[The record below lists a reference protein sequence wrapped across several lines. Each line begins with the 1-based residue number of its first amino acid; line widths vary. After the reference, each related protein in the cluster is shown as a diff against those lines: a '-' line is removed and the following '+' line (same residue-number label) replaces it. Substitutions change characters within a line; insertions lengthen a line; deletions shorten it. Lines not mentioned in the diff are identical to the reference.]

1 MDARDPD
8 PTVPSPPEKV
18 KNRNVSSQERRDI
31 VLTLPCQSNMAIAKL
46 SVDKDFCV
54 YHSNNLLIFQFMSFS
69 QCVLVS
75 QQHAG
80 AQRRRNFR

>member
-31 VLTLPCQSNMAIAKL
+31 VLTLLCQSNMAIAKL

-54 YHSNNLLIFQFMSFS
+54 YHSNNLLIFQFMFNKGRTKLSVHENT
-69 QCVLVS
+69 QCT
-75 QQHAG
+75 
-80 AQRRRNFR
+80 